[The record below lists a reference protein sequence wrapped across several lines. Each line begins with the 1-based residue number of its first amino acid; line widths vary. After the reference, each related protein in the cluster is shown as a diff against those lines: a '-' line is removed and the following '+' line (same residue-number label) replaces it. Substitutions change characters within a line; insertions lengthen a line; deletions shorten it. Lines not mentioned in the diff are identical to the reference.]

1 MPSLI
6 LLLLPVVQYIFTI
19 LYIKKTLKQKQ
30 TQNKS
35 KKNRMT
41 IKSHRPHRTMT
52 HLLYIPIHDIDL
64 SNGTV
69 CLLILFF
76 IIYVK
81 STFGLS
87 HTSHFSFLRLFL
99 KGFFFGRTMKWSTAV
114 HSISV
119 CTDCIVECEVYQH
132 IVASCQNI

>member
-41 IKSHRPHRTMT
+41 IKSHRPHRTMA

-69 CLLILFF
+69 CLLILFYNIRKVYF
-76 IIYVK
+76 W
-81 STFGLS
+81 SLTHLTPSLS
-87 HTSHFSFLRLFL
+87 CDFFL
-99 KGFFFGRTMKWSTAV
+99 KEFFFGRTMKWSTAV